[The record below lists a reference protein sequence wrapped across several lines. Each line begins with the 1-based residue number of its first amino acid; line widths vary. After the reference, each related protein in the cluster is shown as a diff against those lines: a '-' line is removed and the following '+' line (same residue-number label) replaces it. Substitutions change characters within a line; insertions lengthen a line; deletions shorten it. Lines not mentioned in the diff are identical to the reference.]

1 MFGFHGALAVTAML
15 NWNVPCDLPLQW
27 FLLLFGLAG
36 LAGSVAYFVLEVVFD
51 REQLPGVPD
60 PRRGGRTPKLV
71 VSSLLLLTIGLGL
84 FGVVLLSSGPS
95 SSCHVTS
102 PIVYK
107 WAYAASLAFSI
118 FGSLL
123 VLVPLLSIAMPFVA
137 VLLMPIVA
145 CLATCAQ
152 WMDAAGRRGPF
163 GASGSLHRLLR
174 LAPEEE
180 TPMLGTTSNFA
191 LYVNTTA
198 LCWFFVYLLIEV
210 KRNWLLSCDAPLHAF
225 VGAVAVL
232 GLAIS
237 LVDFLHD
244 VFKARRRRNR
254 TIRRRSSSPAPAA
267 AAAHLNPHAS
277 LPCLA
282 PSWWASPLAS
292 LRVPSRPTPPHAA
305 PLLARAPP
313 PDAPPPSPQD
323 PMPPLTKA
331 EQSSAMGWRRS
342 RLAALGW
349 LLGGILLW
357 GGLGL
362 LWLQGSTTCAHT
374 APAIYRLALL
384 LSVAFVVLVAL
395 MLVILLLL
403 LVDFCC
409 SGRLHL
415 YVVFDK

>member
-1 MFGFHGALAVTAML
+1 MQATEGTPIFVHQGEQQGPMLVLTPHAKLGRRISVSAALIFMFGFHGALAVTAML
-15 NWNVPCDLPLQW
+15 NWNVPCDLPLPW

-51 REQLPGVPD
+51 REQLPGIPD

-71 VSSLLLLTIGLGL
+71 VSALLLLTIGLGL
-84 FGVVLLSSGPS
+84 FGVVLLSTGPS

-123 VLVPLLSIAMPFVA
+123 VLVPLLAIAMPFLA
-137 VLLMPIVA
+137 VLLMPFVA
-145 CLATCAQ
+145 CLAMCAQ

-180 TPMLGTTSNFA
+180 APMLGTTSNFA

-210 KRNWLLSCDAPLHAF
+210 KRNWLLSCDAPLHSF

-244 VFKARRRRNR
+244 VFK
-254 TIRRRSSSPAPAA
+254 
-267 AAAHLNPHAS
+267 
-277 LPCLA
+277 
-282 PSWWASPLAS
+282 
-292 LRVPSRPTPPHAA
+292 
-305 PLLARAPP
+305 
-313 PDAPPPSPQD
+313 D

-331 EQSSAMGWRRS
+331 EQSSAKGWRRS
-342 RLAALGW
+342 RLAALAW

-395 MLVILLLL
+395 LLVILLLL

>member
-1 MFGFHGALAVTAML
+1 MFGFHGALTVTAML
-15 NWNVPCDLPLQW
+15 NWNVPCDLPLPW

-71 VSSLLLLTIGLGL
+71 VSALLLLTIGLGL
-84 FGVVLLSSGPS
+84 FGVVLLSTGPS
-95 SSCHVTS
+95 SSCYVTS

-123 VLVPLLSIAMPFVA
+123 VLVQLLAIAMPFLA
-137 VLLMPIVA
+137 VLLMPFVA
-145 CLATCAQ
+145 CLAMCAQ

-180 TPMLGTTSNFA
+180 APMLGTTSNFA

-210 KRNWLLSCDAPLHAF
+210 KRNWLLSCDVPLHSF
-225 VGAVAVL
+225 VGAVAML

-244 VFKARRRRNR
+244 VFKARRRHNR
-254 TIRRRSSSPAPAA
+254 TSRRSTSTSTAAAAPAPAHEPRAPRCTHPSHASPLCAPPSPAPADTG
-267 AAAHLNPHAS
+267 
-277 LPCLA
+277 LPL
-282 PSWWASPLAS
+282 
-292 LRVPSRPTPPHAA
+292 
-305 PLLARAPP
+305 
-313 PDAPPPSPQD
+313 PQD

-331 EQSSAMGWRRS
+331 EQSSAKGWRRS
-342 RLAALGW
+342 RLAALAW

-395 MLVILLLL
+395 LLVILLLL

>member
-1 MFGFHGALAVTAML
+1 VSAALIFMFGFHGALAVTAML
-15 NWNVPCDLPLQW
+15 NWNVPCDLPLPW

-51 REQLPGVPD
+51 REQLPGIPD

-71 VSSLLLLTIGLGL
+71 VSALLLLTIGLGL
-84 FGVVLLSSGPS
+84 FGVVLLSTGPS

-123 VLVPLLSIAMPFVA
+123 VLVPLLAIAMPFLA
-137 VLLMPIVA
+137 VLLMPFVA

-180 TPMLGTTSNFA
+180 APMLGTTSNFA

-210 KRNWLLSCDAPLHAF
+210 KRNWLLSCDAPLHSF
-225 VGAVAVL
+225 VGAVAML

-244 VFKARRRRNR
+244 VFK
-254 TIRRRSSSPAPAA
+254 
-267 AAAHLNPHAS
+267 
-277 LPCLA
+277 
-282 PSWWASPLAS
+282 
-292 LRVPSRPTPPHAA
+292 
-305 PLLARAPP
+305 
-313 PDAPPPSPQD
+313 D

-331 EQSSAMGWRRS
+331 EQSSAKGWRRS
-342 RLAALGW
+342 RLAALAW

-395 MLVILLLL
+395 LLVILLLL

>member
-1 MFGFHGALAVTAML
+1 MQATEGTPIFVHQGEQQGPMLVLTPHAKLGRRISVSAALIFMFGFHGALAVTAML
-15 NWNVPCDLPLQW
+15 NWNVPCDLPLPW

-51 REQLPGVPD
+51 REQLPGIPD

-71 VSSLLLLTIGLGL
+71 VSALLLLTIGLGL
-84 FGVVLLSSGPS
+84 FGVVLLSTGPS

-123 VLVPLLSIAMPFVA
+123 VLVPLLAIAMPFLA
-137 VLLMPIVA
+137 VLLMPFVA

-180 TPMLGTTSNFA
+180 APMLGTTSNFA

-210 KRNWLLSCDAPLHAF
+210 KRNWLLSCDVPLHSF
-225 VGAVAVL
+225 VGAVAML

-244 VFKARRRRNR
+244 VFK
-254 TIRRRSSSPAPAA
+254 
-267 AAAHLNPHAS
+267 
-277 LPCLA
+277 
-282 PSWWASPLAS
+282 
-292 LRVPSRPTPPHAA
+292 
-305 PLLARAPP
+305 
-313 PDAPPPSPQD
+313 D

-331 EQSSAMGWRRS
+331 EQSSAKGWRRS
-342 RLAALGW
+342 RLAALAW

-395 MLVILLLL
+395 LLVILLLL

>member
-15 NWNVPCDLPLQW
+15 NWNVPCDLPLPW

-51 REQLPGVPD
+51 REQLPGIPD

-71 VSSLLLLTIGLGL
+71 VSALLLLTIGLGL
-84 FGVVLLSSGPS
+84 FGVVLLSTGPS

-123 VLVPLLSIAMPFVA
+123 VLVPLLAIAMPFLA
-137 VLLMPIVA
+137 VLLMPFVA

-180 TPMLGTTSNFA
+180 APMLGTTSNFA

-210 KRNWLLSCDAPLHAF
+210 KRNWLLSCDAPLHSF
-225 VGAVAVL
+225 VGAVAML

-254 TIRRRSSSPAPAA
+254 TSRRSSS
-267 AAAHLNPHAS
+267 
-277 LPCLA
+277 
-282 PSWWASPLAS
+282 
-292 LRVPSRPTPPHAA
+292 R
-305 PLLARAPP
+305 
-313 PDAPPPSPQD
+313 
-323 PMPPLTKA
+323 
-331 EQSSAMGWRRS
+331 SSS
-342 RLAALGW
+342 
-349 LLGGILLW
+349 
-357 GGLGL
+357 
-362 LWLQGSTTCAHT
+362 ST
-374 APAIYRLALL
+374 
-384 LSVAFVVLVAL
+384 
-395 MLVILLLL
+395 
-403 LVDFCC
+403 
-409 SGRLHL
+409 
-415 YVVFDK
+415 

>member
-152 WMDAAGRRGPF
+152 WMDAAGRRGAF

-254 TIRRRSSSPAPAA
+254 TIRLSSPA
-267 AAAHLNPHAS
+267 
-277 LPCLA
+277 
-282 PSWWASPLAS
+282 
-292 LRVPSRPTPPHAA
+292 
-305 PLLARAPP
+305 
-313 PDAPPPSPQD
+313 
-323 PMPPLTKA
+323 
-331 EQSSAMGWRRS
+331 
-342 RLAALGW
+342 
-349 LLGGILLW
+349 
-357 GGLGL
+357 
-362 LWLQGSTTCAHT
+362 T
-374 APAIYRLALL
+374 APAAL
-384 LSVAFVVLVAL
+384 
-395 MLVILLLL
+395 
-403 LVDFCC
+403 
-409 SGRLHL
+409 HQPPPQHT
-415 YVVFDK
+415 